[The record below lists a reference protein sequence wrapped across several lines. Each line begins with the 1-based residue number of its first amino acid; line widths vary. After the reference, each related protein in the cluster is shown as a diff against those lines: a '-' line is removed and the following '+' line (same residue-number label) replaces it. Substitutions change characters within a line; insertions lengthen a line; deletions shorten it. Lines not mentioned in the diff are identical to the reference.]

1 MRITAERDESL
12 QLSEYLRSLNGKK
25 CVVVGAGVSNL
36 PLIGLLLDAGNRVAV
51 CDKRSREDLGG
62 VAAELEARG
71 VKWKLGEDY
80 LKDLDADVVF
90 RTPGLH
96 PRFLAEAAALG
107 AEITSEMEL
116 FFRFCPCRTVAIT
129 GSDGKTTTST
139 VVSELL
145 KAQGFTVHL
154 GGNIGRPLLAEV
166 DTMRAEDWAV
176 LELSSFQLHSMT
188 CSPDVALV
196 TNISPN
202 HLDVHPDMADY
213 IAAKTMV
220 FRNQRADA
228 RLVLNADDPHTA
240 ELAALAPSR
249 VSLFSRRHPVENGAC
264 AQNGVLYLMRD
275 GRAERLMEASEIKI
289 PGLHNVENYLAA
301 FAALDGLV
309 APDAMRQVARSFGGV
324 EHRIEF
330 LRELRGVRYYND
342 SIASS
347 PTRTIAGLRS
357 FAEKPIL
364 IAGGYDKHIPFD
376 ELGVEIV
383 QRVKALCLNGLTAEK
398 IREAVVNAPGYDPE
412 KLPVYMDGSF
422 DASVSRAVSIARE
435 GDVVL
440 MSPACAAFDQFKN
453 FAVRGD
459 HFREIINN
467 LE

>member
-1 MRITAERDESL
+1 MR
-12 QLSEYLRSLNGKK
+12 
-25 CVVVGAGVSNL
+25 
-36 PLIGLLLDAGNRVAV
+36 P
-51 CDKRSREDLGG
+51 
-62 VAAELEARG
+62 
-71 VKWKLGEDY
+71 EDY
-80 LKDLDADVVF
+80 
-90 RTPGLH
+90 
-96 PRFLAEAAALG
+96 
-107 AEITSEMEL
+107 
-116 FFRFCPCRTVAIT
+116 
-129 GSDGKTTTST
+129 
-139 VVSELL
+139 
-145 KAQGFTVHL
+145 
-154 GGNIGRPLLAEV
+154 
-166 DTMRAEDWAV
+166 AV
-176 LELSSFQLHSMT
+176 LELSSFQLHSMR

-220 FRNQRADA
+220 FRNQRPDA

-240 ELAALAPSR
+240 ALAALAPSR
-249 VSLFSRRHPVENGAC
+249 VSLFSRRRPVERGAY
-264 AQNGVLYLMRD
+264 AQDGVLYLARD
-275 GRAERLMEASEIKI
+275 GRAERLMEAGEIRI

-301 FAALDGLV
+301 FAALDGTV
-309 APDAMRQVARSFGGV
+309 GTEAMRQVARGFGGV

-376 ELGVEIV
+376 ELGSEIV
-383 QRVKALCLNGLTAEK
+383 RRVKALCLNGLTAEK
-398 IREAVVNAPGYDPE
+398 ILKAVVNAPGYDPE
-412 KLPVYMDGSF
+412 KLPIYMDGSF
-422 DASVSRAVSIARE
+422 DESVSRAVSIARK

-459 HFREIINN
+459 HFREIINS

>member
-1 MRITAERDESL
+1 M
-12 QLSEYLRSLNGKK
+12 QLSQYLKSLNGKRLA
-25 CVVVGAGVSNL
+25 VVGAGVSNL
-36 PLIGLLLDAGNRVAV
+36 PLISLLLDAGNRVTV
-51 CDKRSREDLGG
+51 CDKRSREELGET
-62 VAAELEARG
+62 AATLEKRG
-71 VKWKLGEDY
+71 VTWKLGEDY
-80 LKDLDADVVF
+80 LQDLAADVVF

-96 PRFLAEAAALG
+96 PRFLAESAARG

-116 FFRFCPCRTVAIT
+116 FFRFCPCRTIAIT

-154 GGNIGRPLLAEV
+154 GGNIGHPLLAEV
-166 DTMRAEDWAV
+166 DSMRPEDFAV
-176 LELSSFQLHSMT
+176 LELSSFQLHSMQ
-188 CSPDVALV
+188 CSPDAAIV

-213 IAAKTMV
+213 IDAKTMV
-220 FRNQRADA
+220 FRNQKKDA
-228 RLVLNADDPHTA
+228 RLVLNADDPHTP

-249 VSLFSRRHPVENGAC
+249 VSMFSRRHTVENGAY
-264 AQNGVLYLMRD
+264 ALDGTLYLVRD
-275 GRAERLMEASEIKI
+275 GKPERILETSEIRI
-289 PGLHNVENYLAA
+289 PGQHNVENYLAA
-301 FAALDGLV
+301 FAAVDGLV
-309 APDAMRQVARSFGGV
+309 SADAMRKVAREFGGV

-330 LRELRGVRYYND
+330 IRELRGVRYYND

-357 FAEKPIL
+357 FDLKPIV

-376 ELGVEIV
+376 ELGVEFV
-383 QRVKALCLNGLTAEK
+383 QRAKALCLNGLTAEK
-398 IREAVVNAPGYDPE
+398 IREATVAAPGYDPE
-412 KLPVYMDGSF
+412 KLPIYMDENF
-422 DASVSRAVSIARE
+422 DASVRRAVSIAE
-435 GDVVL
+435 GGDVVL

-459 HFREIINN
+459 HFRELIKN

>member
-1 MRITAERDESL
+1 MTLR
-12 QLSEYLRSLNGKK
+12 LSEYLRNLNNKT
-25 CVVVGAGVSNL
+25 CAVVGAGVSNM
-36 PLIGLLLDAGNRVAV
+36 PLIGLLLDAGNRITV
-51 CDKRSREDLGG
+51 CDKRSREDLGS
-62 VAAELEARG
+62 VAEELEARG
-71 VKWKLGEDY
+71 VTWKLGEDY
-80 LKDLDADVVF
+80 LKNLDADVIF

-96 PRFLAEAAALG
+96 PRYLAEAAARG

-116 FFRFCPCRTVAIT
+116 FFRFCPCRTVAVT

-139 VVSELL
+139 VISELL
-145 KAQGFTVHL
+145 KAQGFKVHL
-154 GGNIGRPLLAEV
+154 GGNIGHPLLSEV
-166 DTMRAEDWAV
+166 DAMCPEDYAV
-176 LELSSFQLHSMT
+176 LELSSFQLHSMY
-188 CSPDVALV
+188 CSPDIAVI

-213 IAAKTMV
+213 VEAKTMV
-220 FRNQRADA
+220 FRNQRPDA
-228 RLVLNADDPHTA
+228 RLVLNADDPHTE
-240 ELAALAPSR
+240 ELLALAPSC
-249 VSLFSRRHPVENGAC
+249 VSLFSRRHAVDNGAYADC
-264 AQNGVLYLMRD
+264 GTLFLARD
-275 GRAERLMEASEIKI
+275 GKAERVMEASEIRI
-289 PGLHNVENYLAA
+289 PGLHNVENYLTA
-301 FAALDGLV
+301 FSALDGV
-309 APDAMRQVARSFGGV
+309 VGTDAMRQVAKSFGGV

-398 IREAVVNAPGYDPE
+398 IREAVVNAPGYDPD
-412 KLPVYMDGSF
+412 KLPIYMDGNF
-422 DASVSRAVSIARE
+422 DASVDRAVSIARE

-459 HFREIINN
+459 HFRERINK

>member
-1 MRITAERDESL
+1 MIWGSDVHL
-12 QLSEYLRSLNGKK
+12 QLSEYLKSLNGKR
-25 CVVVGAGVSNL
+25 CAVVGAGVSNM
-36 PLIGLLLDAGNRVAV
+36 PLIGLLLDAGNRVLV
-51 CDKRSREDLGG
+51 CDKRSREELGSI
-62 VAAELEARG
+62 AEGLESRG
-71 VKWKLGEDY
+71 VTWKLGEDY
-80 LKDLDADVVF
+80 LKDLDADVIF

-96 PRFLAEAAALG
+96 PRFLDDAAKRG
-107 AEITSEMEL
+107 AAVTSEMEL

-145 KAQGFTVHL
+145 KEQGYTVHL
-154 GGNIGRPLLAEV
+154 GGNIGRPLLADV
-166 DTMRAEDWAV
+166 DSMRSEDFAV
-176 LELSSFQLHSMT
+176 LELSSFQLHSMR
-188 CSPDVALV
+188 CSPDVAVV

-202 HLDVHPDMADY
+202 HLDVHPDMQDY
-213 IAAKTMV
+213 IDAKKMV
-220 FRNQRADA
+220 FRNQNEDA
-228 RLVLNADDPHTA
+228 RLVLNADDPHTP
-240 ELAALAPSR
+240 ELKDSAPSHVR
-249 VSLFSRRHPVENGAC
+249 LFSRRHVVDDGAYALDGVIYLAHNGK
-264 AQNGVLYLMRD
+264 
-275 GRAERLMEASEIKI
+275 AERLMDAAEIRI

-301 FAALDGLV
+301 FSALDGLV
-309 APDAMRQVARSFGGV
+309 SPDAMRTVAKRFGGV

-330 LRELRGVRYYND
+330 IRELRGVRFYND

-357 FAEKPIL
+357 FQKKPIL

-398 IREAVVNAPGYDPE
+398 IREAVVNAPGYDPQ
-412 KLPVYMDGSF
+412 KLPVYMDENF
-422 DASVSRAVSIARE
+422 DASVDRAVSIARE
-435 GDVVL
+435 GDIVL

-459 HFREIINN
+459 HFRERINH